1 MGSLKKECL
10 AQNGSTLYISITQ
23 VDSFDL
29 VSLTINTS
37 GLVPRDS
44 SARPDWEF
52 NYEEMFGPN
61 VTCSTQQIE
70 LPRDMRFTEDTM
82 ISVLAYICMFL
93 VSFVGNAMVFTSLWG
108 SRRSR
113 INLCILHLSV
123 ADLFV
128 ACVFLPLETVWHATV
143 SWRAGDLA
151 CR

>member
-1 MGSLKKECL
+1 MGSLKKKCL
-10 AQNGSTLYISITQ
+10 TQTGSTLYISITQ
-23 VDSFDL
+23 VESFDL

-37 GLVPRDS
+37 RLVPRDS
-44 SARPDWEF
+44 SSWPDWEF

-61 VTCSTQQIE
+61 VTCSTQQLE

-93 VSFVGNAMVFTSLWG
+93 VSFVGNAMVFTSMWG
-108 SRRSR
+108 TRRSM

-128 ACVFLPLETVWHATV
+128 ARGISLCPGELEI
-143 SWRAGDLA
+143 SLA
-151 CR
+151 